1 VAWPAGRRRAIVRVM
16 DKRVMN
22 KRILATIL
30 WLFAG
35 WYLGNLVAFQ
45 FGLSDLFG
53 PVLGVIA
60 AVVVGGDPLGLI
72 WTRASRIRVPEAGPE
87 ATSVS
92 SD

>member
-1 VAWPAGRRRAIVRVM
+1 MAGLAAARHR
-16 DKRVMN
+16 RVMN
-22 KRILATIL
+22 KRLMNKRTLAAVL

-60 AVVVGGDPLGLI
+60 AVAVGGDPLGLI
-72 WTRASRIRVPEAGPE
+72 WIRASQTRMPEAGPE
-87 ATSVS
+87 ATSIT